1 MKIVRL
7 QAENIKKLKAIDISP
22 EENLVKITGKNA
34 QGKTSV
40 LDSILYALAGKKA
53 IPSKP
58 IREGEDHANIEMD
71 LGDFKIV
78 RTFTENDTYLK
89 VTTKEGAEYPKA
101 QEKLSTLVQNI
112 SFDPLEFAN
121 KNDREQVEVLTNLL
135 GIGEDL
141 GKIDSEY
148 DNLYQERT
156 FANRKVKEATAKC
169 NVEKPEDKYF
179 SMEKI
184 DVSKVSEQLEEEREK
199 YLKLQQINEHKE
211 AIEKKIVEL
220 QEELKEASHELEL
233 TNEDLNNKAK
243 EFDIEKGKNLKE
255 QLETATETNGMID
268 KAREY
273 SDLEKEKKMATEE
286 SDKLDKQIEENRA
299 TREELI
305 SGSKMPIEG
314 LNILDGKVLFNSI
327 PFDQLSGAERL
338 KVSLSIAM
346 AMNPELRVIRIL
358 DGSLLDEDNLKV
370 IEEMANDND
379 FQVWI
384 EIVDNSGEV
393 GFYIEEGEVK

>member
-1 MKIVRL
+1 MKIIRL
-7 QAENIKKLKAIDISP
+7 QAENIKKLKAVDITP
-22 EENLVKITGKNA
+22 EDNLVKITGKNA

-53 IPSKP
+53 IPAKP
-58 IREGEDHANIEMD
+58 IREGEDHASIEMD

-78 RTFTENDTYLK
+78 RTFTESDTYLK

-135 GIGEDL
+135 GIGDEL

-148 DNLYQERT
+148 ENLYQERT
-156 FANRKVKEATAKC
+156 FTNRKVKEATAKC
-169 NVEKPEDKYF
+169 NVDKPDEKYF
-179 SMEKI
+179 TMEKI
-184 DVSKVSEQLEEEREK
+184 DVSKVSEQLEEERHK
-199 YLKLQQINEHKE
+199 YRVIQDCETDIKE
-211 AIEKKIVEL
+211 VQSEIERMQK
-220 QEELKEASHELEL
+220 ELKRL
-233 TNEDLNNKAK
+233 EDLKAETEK
-243 EFDIEKGKNLKE
+243 DFSIEIGQKLKE

-268 KAREY
+268 KAKEY
-273 SDLEKEKKMATEE
+273 FNLEHEKKVATDE
-286 SDKLDKQIEENRA
+286 SDKLDKQIDENRA
-299 TREELI
+299 NREKLI
-305 SGSKMPIEG
+305 SDSNMPIEG
-314 LNILDGKVLFNSI
+314 LNISEGKVLFKDI

-384 EIVDNSGEV
+384 EIVNNSGEV
-393 GFYIEEGEVK
+393 GFYIEDGEVK

>member
-1 MKIVRL
+1 MKIIRL
-7 QAENIKKLKAIDISP
+7 QAENIKKLKAIDITP
-22 EENLVKITGKNA
+22 EDNLVKITGKNA

-135 GIGEDL
+135 GIGDQL
-141 GKIDSEY
+141 NKIDSEY
-148 DNLYQERT
+148 ENLYQERT

-169 NVEKPEDKYF
+169 NIDKPDEKYF

-184 DVSKVSEQLEEEREK
+184 DVSKVSEQLEEERHK
-199 YLKLQQINEHKE
+199 YRVIQDCENDIQETRSE
-211 AIEKKIVEL
+211 IERMQK
-220 QEELKEASHELEL
+220 ELKRL
-233 TNEDLNNKAK
+233 EDLKA
-243 EFDIEKGKNLKE
+243 ETEKGFSIETGQKLKE

-268 KAREY
+268 KAKEY
-273 SDLEKEKKMATEE
+273 SNLEQEKKVATDE
-286 SDKLDKQIEENRA
+286 SDKLDKQIYENRA
-299 TREELI
+299 NREKLI
-305 SGSKMPIEG
+305 SESNMPIEG
-314 LNILDGKVLFNSI
+314 LNISEGKVLFNDI

-384 EIVDNSGEV
+384 EIVNNSGEV
-393 GFYIEEGEVK
+393 GFYIEDGEVK